1 MSKEMRFDGK
11 VAIVTGAGNGLGRV
25 YALLLASRG
34 AKVVVNDLGGS
45 VSGVA
50 TKDQARPADIVVNE
64 IKKLGGHAVANYDSV
79 EFGEKIVKTAVDAFG
94 TVDIVV
100 NNAGIL
106 RDASF
111 MKMSELDWDLIMKVH
126 LKGAFSVTRAAW
138 NIMREKKYG
147 RIINTGSSSGIYGS
161 FGQVNYATAK
171 LGLWGFTQSLAREG
185 EKRNIKCNCIAP
197 LAGTRMTET
206 VMPKEVTEALKPDFV
221 APFVAYLCHDSCED
235 SGALYEVGAGYIAK
249 QRWQRS
255 AGVQYDVDNIS
266 IESVADQWAKVNDF
280 SEGATNPE
288 SNQEMMAVVMNNLEN
303 KSKQPKAAPKAA
315 APKAAAPVAAPAA
328 PSGKTLKSEAIF
340 GMMATYLNQGLG
352 KPLIPKVA
360 SVFGFE
366 ITPKKGAK
374 PQLIYSIDLK
384 NGDGKT
390 TKGAPKDA
398 DATFTMTDDDF
409 ESVCMGKLN
418 PQIAFMQGKMK
429 IKGNMSKA
437 AKFTP
442 DLFPPPNAENLAKY
456 APTKL

>member
-1 MSKEMRFDGK
+1 MSEMRFDNK
-11 VAIVTGAGNGLGRV
+11 VAIVTGAGNGLGRS

-45 VSGVA
+45 VSGVSA
-50 TKDQARPADIVVNE
+50 KDTARPADVVVAE
-64 IKKLGGHAVANYDSV
+64 IKKAGGVAVANYDSV

-126 LKGAFSVTRAAW
+126 LKGAFSVTKAAW
-138 NIMREKKYG
+138 NIMREKSYG

-161 FGQVNYATAK
+161 FGQTNYATAK
-171 LGLWGFTQSLAREG
+171 LGLWGFTQSLAKEG

-206 VMPKEVTEALKPDFV
+206 VMPKEVTNALKPDFV
-221 APFVAYLCHDSCED
+221 APFVAYLCHDSLET

-249 QRWQRS
+249 QRWQRT
-255 AGVQYDVDNIS
+255 AGVQYDVDNLS
-266 IESVADQWAKVNDF
+266 IESVRDQWETVNDF
-280 SEGATNPE
+280 STGATNPE

-303 KSKQPKAAPKAA
+303 KPKAAPKAA
-315 APKAAAPVAAPAA
+315 PVKKAEAPTASAPAA
-328 PSGKTLKSEAIF
+328 TGLKSENIF
-340 GMMATYLNQGLG
+340 GMMATYLSQGLG
-352 KPLIPKVA
+352 KPLIPKVQA
-360 SVFGFE
+360 VFGFE
-366 ITPKKGAK
+366 ITAKKGAK
-374 PQLIYSIDLK
+374 PSLIYTIDLK
-384 NGDGKT
+384 NDQGKT
-390 TKGAPKDA
+390 VRGAPKNA
-398 DATFTMTDDDF
+398 DAIFTMTDADF
-409 ESVCMGKLN
+409 ENVCMGKLN

-442 DLFPPPNAENLAKY
+442 DLFPPPTPENMTKY
-456 APTKL
+456 APAKL